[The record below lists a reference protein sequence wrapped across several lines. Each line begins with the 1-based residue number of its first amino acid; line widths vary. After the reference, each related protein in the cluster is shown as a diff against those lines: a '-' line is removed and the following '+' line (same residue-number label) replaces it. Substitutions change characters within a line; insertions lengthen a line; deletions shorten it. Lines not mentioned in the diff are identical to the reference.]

1 MSQQRSYF
9 IQPQSG
15 SDWSSSARMTDQE
28 ILSEFD
34 KMNLPTYQSEPLQ
47 SDLYHKDHHQRP
59 TEREYQ
65 FPSRDINRERQ
76 IPINVVGQETN
87 VLPLRS
93 EPVEVLSSQITSQQL
108 SPDYSRT
115 TTSQL
120 TSKIINAQD
129 QPADIS
135 KLNLN

>member
-47 SDLYHKDHHQRP
+47 SDLYQRP
-59 TEREYQ
+59 TEIEYQ
-65 FPSRDINRERQ
+65 FPARDINRERQ
-76 IPINVVGQETN
+76 IPISVVSQETN
-87 VLPLRS
+87 VQPLRS

-108 SPDYSRT
+108 SSDYTRT